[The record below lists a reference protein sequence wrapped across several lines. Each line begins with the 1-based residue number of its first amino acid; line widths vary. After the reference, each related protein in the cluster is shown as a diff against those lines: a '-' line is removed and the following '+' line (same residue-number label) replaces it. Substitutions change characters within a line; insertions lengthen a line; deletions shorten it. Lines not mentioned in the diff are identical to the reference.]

1 MSALVQVAVEVC
13 CSAVLLFWVVCCE
26 LRSLASSGVH
36 RVTMSMFAQP
46 LHIVYKHIALPSALI
61 GRTIGSMP
69 EKPGLWPARAS
80 RRLIAAE
87 RA

>member
-1 MSALVQVAVEVC
+1 MSALVQVALQVC

-26 LRSLASSGVH
+26 LRSLASCGVH
-36 RVTMSMFAQP
+36 RVTVSLLAQA
-46 LHIVYKHIALPSALI
+46 LYIVNKHTALPSALV
-61 GRTIGSMP
+61 GCTIGSMP
-69 EKPGLWPARAS
+69 EKPGLLPVRAL